1 MTSARTRRWLQRLAV
16 VAAIVVA
23 VIALRSTVFRDDPIE
38 VEVFESERGRVES
51 TVVNSRAGTVESRLR
66 AGMSP
71 GISGLVAAIPVE
83 KGGRVEARQPLLRLD
98 DAEHRANVLLAESA
112 LEAARAS
119 AEEACL
125 SAEQAG
131 RDLRRTRGLFAR
143 DLASDQELED
153 AQTRAGIATIEC
165 EAARARA
172 RREEASLESSQA
184 TLAKTVMR
192 APFDGVVLDVTTEV
206 GEWISPSPPGVMIP
220 AVIDVIAPDSLFV
233 SAPIDEADV
242 AEVRFGQPCR
252 ITLDAYR
259 DRSFSG
265 RITYV
270 ASSVRTDREE
280 SRTLRVEAEFLE
292 QDLPTNLL
300 PGLSADL
307 EIILTA
313 HDDVL
318 RIPTYALVEG
328 DRALVVED
336 GRLVS
341 HDLEIGLRNWEYVE
355 VVDGLQEGDRVVTSL
370 DRPEVVAGARVTVR
384 NTPDASP

>member
-1 MTSARTRRWLQRLAV
+1 MASGGTTRWLRRLGILV
-16 VAAIVVA
+16 VIVLAIV
-23 VIALRSTVFRDDPIE
+23 ALRVTVFREDPIE
-38 VEVFESERGRVES
+38 VEVFEAETGRVES

-71 GISGLVAAIPVE
+71 GISGLVAEIPVE
-83 KGGRVEARQPLLRLD
+83 KGDRVEAREPLLRID
-98 DAEHRANVLLAESA
+98 DAEHRANVLLAERS
-112 LEAARAS
+112 LEAARAT

-125 SAEQAG
+125 SAEQAA
-131 RDLRRTRGLFAR
+131 RDLRRTRNLFERA
-143 DLASDQELED
+143 LSSDQELED
-153 AQTRAGIATIEC
+153 AQTRASVTAIEC

-172 RREEASLESSQA
+172 RREEASLESAQA

-220 AVIDVIAPDSLFV
+220 AVIDVIAPDSLYV

-242 AEVRFGQPCR
+242 AEVRVGQPCR

-259 DRSFSG
+259 DRSFPG

-270 ASSVRTDREE
+270 ASSVVSEREE
-280 SRTLRVEAEFLE
+280 SRTLLVEAVFLE

-313 HDDVL
+313 HEDVL

-336 GRLVS
+336 GSLVS
-341 HDLEIGLRNWEYVE
+341 HELEIGLRNWEYVE
-355 VVDGLQEGDRVVTSL
+355 IVDGLREGDRVVTSL

-384 NTPDASP
+384 QTAP